1 MATTSARAE
10 SVFRSPAFTRFY
22 FGQALSYVG
31 DGLRTLAIPLLVF
44 KLTGSA
50 LSLGVTFALEIV
62 PFALFSLVGGSLAD
76 RLARRRLMLTCD
88 MIRFTIMVLFTVAY
102 ATGKLTLPLLY
113 IGVVLLAMSGAIFLG
128 SQSSSIPYLLG
139 KNRAKAAVSA
149 LIATEQSVNLIAPP
163 VGGAMFA
170 LLGPLPALAINA
182 LTYLTSQISIA
193 SVADFGPERPSGIPN
208 FGEIATDIVAGW
220 RFLTA
225 DIALRSL
232 TFAQLGMN
240 TFGILGFVAVIPY
253 FKREFGASDPVVGL
267 AFGAFALG
275 AVAGSV
281 VGGKT
286 HWPFG
291 RALIIAH
298 IFDAIAWSPTIWT
311 HSLFVAIAAIATSSA
326 CGTYSVTS
334 LIAWRM
340 RIIPEEMVGRVFG
353 VIRLIVL
360 IGMLPGS
367 LLGGWIADR
376 YGVRMDMFVSTI
388 GFAAVVVALISMK
401 SLREDRR

>member
-1 MATTSARAE
+1 MATTSARRE

-22 FGQALSYVG
+22 LGQALSYVG

-76 RLARRRLMLTCD
+76 RIARRRLMLTCD
-88 MIRFTIMVLFTVAY
+88 AIRFTIMVLFTIAY
-102 ATGKLTLPLLY
+102 ATGMLSLPLLY
-113 IGVVLLAMSGAIFLG
+113 TGVVLLAISGAIFLG

-139 KNRAKAAVSA
+139 KDRAKAAVST

-182 LTYLTSQISIA
+182 LTYLTSQMSIA
-193 SVADFGPERPSGIPN
+193 SVADFGPERPSGMPN
-208 FGEIATDIVAGW
+208 ASEIVADIVAGW
-220 RFLTA
+220 RFLTS
-225 DIALRSL
+225 DVALRSL
-232 TFAQLGMN
+232 TFAQLVMN
-240 TFGILGFVAVIPY
+240 MFGILGFVAVIPY
-253 FKREFGASDPVVGL
+253 LKREFGASDAIVGL
-267 AFGAFALG
+267 TFGAFALG

-281 VGGKT
+281 IGGKT

-291 RALIIAH
+291 RALIISYL
-298 IFDAIAWSPTIWT
+298 IDSIAWSPTIWT
-311 HSLFVAIAAIATSSA
+311 HSLPVAIAAMSISSA
-326 CGTYSVTS
+326 CGTFSVTS

-340 RIIPEEMVGRVFG
+340 RIIPEDMIGRVFG
-353 VIRLIVL
+353 VIRLFVL

-376 YGVRMDMFVSTI
+376 YGVRMDMLISSV
-388 GFAAVVVALISMK
+388 GYAAVAFALITMK
-401 SLREDRR
+401 SLRADRR